1 MEALL
6 GCGLLATSAMSGTM
20 RDAWV
25 VGVTFSAISLF
36 RVMAAN
42 KLKCSLNAEQPK
54 ARMLVVHARHVANHQ
69 GALGVVAVTR
79 A

>member
-1 MEALL
+1 MENLV
-6 GCGLLATSAMSGTM
+6 GLLAISAISGTM
-20 RDAWV
+20 RDVWV
-25 VGVTFSAISLF
+25 VGVIFGAVSLF
-36 RVMAAN
+36 RMVAAK

-54 ARMLVVHARHVANHQ
+54 ARMLVVHAHHVANHQ